1 MQEAYYNLED
11 LKDILYLDDLEVDI
25 TMTLFKNEDM
35 IRDIFEPIII
45 TKIMSTDNELNAV
58 KYILQVCKNISSVK
72 YESYKK
78 VISEIIKP
86 FILIPEYYNLY
97 NLYNTELKDINYLTV
112 IFDIIT
118 QSELF
123 DFITSIKDCDK
134 NQKFALMNILVK
146 SNNIKNH
153 LLNTSSTSK
162 DYELDI
168 NIMSF
173 IRLGDDFDINDEG
186 YYEIIKNFTEDNLY
200 KFKLCAFLND
210 ILEKNKAIA
219 HMNCDFS
226 NIASARFIAIVLKT
240 HLLLFQFINKSEIF
254 NNCNK
259 IFSETQRKDYEPIR
273 TDNYE
278 TILYLQ
284 TLKSTKL
291 LYNYILSGYS
301 ALKKMFSTNM
311 FDMLQIQPFKFEILD
326 KIVNSTTLN
335 RLIEELIDYYTSEFL
350 QINNESVDTVIQYY
364 FNIKS
369 LNKNALEY
377 FYKLLTINFEYC
389 NKHYKFDVLTLL
401 CDYFSKLKNHE
412 YKDNIKLLE
421 AIIIYHDEN
430 DMFKIEKLP
439 IAHKYYKLSLEILEK
454 IISNSEIEENSMNQI
469 FLKFFYKT
477 NSHNISFIDMLTEL
491 CKEISQHVNNYNSS
505 AYRLKFM
512 DMVKTIMNNIYLS
525 LQLVNKIISKK
536 ILNPAVFKGE
546 IILPIITLATNVI
559 KYFTDGKIAIYN
571 IFNMNFEAL
580 DIMKESLYIL
590 HKLIVND
597 EFKELIQETKDII
610 IETLPYIKFHD
621 NELYIKEELKH
632 NIEYQKG
639 EIKLDNIP
647 EDFLDP
653 LIYTLIREPVMI
665 PNVDLM
671 FDKSSI
677 MSQIYHEKIN
687 PYTRE
692 FLDEEILKVYN
703 DNPKIKEQVHEF
715 LVKFNQW
722 KNQNV

>member
-1 MQEAYYNLED
+1 MQEEYYNLED
-11 LKDILYLDDLEVDI
+11 LKDILYLDDLEVDQSI
-25 TMTLFKNEDM
+25 TLKIKNEDM
-35 IRDIFEPIII
+35 IRDIFEPIVI
-45 TKIMSTDNELNAV
+45 TKIMSFADELNAI
-58 KYILQVCKNISSVK
+58 KYILQVCKNILLVK

-86 FILIPEYYNLY
+86 FILIPEYYI
-97 NLYNTELKDINYLTV
+97 LYNTGLKNINYLTV

-123 DFITSIKDCDK
+123 DIITSIKNYDK
-134 NQKFALMNILVK
+134 NQKFALMTILTK

-153 LLNTSSTSK
+153 LLNISSTSK
-162 DYELDI
+162 NYELDI

-173 IRLGDDFDINDEG
+173 LRLGEDFDINDEG
-186 YYEIIKNFTEDNLY
+186 YYEIIKNFTDDNVY
-200 KFKLCAFLND
+200 KYKLCDFLND
-210 ILEKNKAIA
+210 ILEKNKVIA
-219 HMNCDFS
+219 YMNCDFS
-226 NIASARFIAIVLKT
+226 NIASTRFIAIVLKT
-240 HLLLFQFINKSEIF
+240 YLLLFQFINKSKIF

-259 IFSETQRKDYEPIR
+259 IFSETQRKDYEPNC

-278 TILYLQ
+278 TRLYLQ

-291 LYNYILSGYS
+291 LYNYILSGYN
-301 ALKKMFSTNM
+301 ALKKMFSINL
-311 FDMLQIQPFKFEILD
+311 FDMLQIQSDKFKILD
-326 KIVNSTTLN
+326 KIVNSTSLN
-335 RLIEELIDYYTSEFL
+335 KLMEELINYYTSEFL
-350 QINNESVDTVIQYY
+350 QINNDSVDTVIQYY

-369 LNKNALEY
+369 LNKNALTY
-377 FYKLLTINFEYC
+377 FYKLLTIDFEYC
-389 NKHYKFDVLTLL
+389 NKYYKFDILTLI
-401 CDYFSKLKNHE
+401 CNYFSKLENHE

-439 IAHKYYKLSLEILEK
+439 TAHKYYKLSLEILEK

-469 FLKFFYKT
+469 FLKFFYKI

-491 CKEISQHVNNYNSS
+491 CKEISHYVNNYNSN
-505 AYRLKFM
+505 AYQLKFM
-512 DMVKTIMNNIYLS
+512 DIVKIIMNNIYLS
-525 LQLVNKIISKK
+525 LQLVNKIISNK
-536 ILNPAVFKGE
+536 ILNPAMFKGE

-559 KYFTDGKIAIYN
+559 KYFTDGKIPIYN

-610 IETLPYIKFHD
+610 IETLPYIKFND
-621 NELYIKEELKH
+621 DELYIKEELKY

-639 EIKLDNIP
+639 ENKLENIP

-653 LIYTLIREPVMI
+653 LIYTLIKEPVMI
-665 PNVDLM
+665 PNVDLI

-687 PYTRE
+687 PYTRD
-692 FLDEEILKVYN
+692 FLDEGILKVYN
-703 DNPKIKEQVHEF
+703 DDPKIQEKLKEF
-715 LVKFNQW
+715 LLKFKQW
-722 KNQNV
+722 ENQNI